1 MPISSPTIAKL
12 ISYPKLD
19 QHEYNRRMSDLNKI
33 GIKDAIL
40 EGPTRLC
47 ELNILGKGHSGIVL
61 KVNPYSEKSL
71 ALKIRRVDS
80 RRKDSL
86 NEVNNQKLANLAGIG
101 PKIIDNTKDLI
112 LMELITGKGISDWLD
127 DPSNLNPENSKNI
140 LNIVYEILEQCYR
153 LDVLNLDHGELTRID
168 NHIMVSEYNHI
179 HIIDFESSST
189 KRKPSNVTSSS
200 QALLLS
206 GGSISKKIC
215 RFIEIK
221 DRNFLLNHLKQYKK
235 SKSRQN
241 FEDILSLVTEKK
253 IDIKKNS
260 TTAIK

>member
-1 MPISSPTIAKL
+1 VPISSPTIAKL

-19 QHEYNRRMSDLNKI
+19 QYEYNKRISDLNKI

-61 KVNPYSEKSL
+61 KVNPHSEKSM

-86 NEVNNQKLANLAGIG
+86 NEVNNQKLANMAGIG

-127 DPSNLNPENSKNI
+127 DPSNLNSENSKNI
-140 LNIVYEILEQCYR
+140 LNIVFEILEQCYR
-153 LDVLNLDHGELTRID
+153 LDVLKLDHGELTRID
-168 NHIMVSEYNHI
+168 NHVMVSEYNHI
-179 HIIDFESSST
+179 YIIDFESSST
-189 KRKPSNVTSSS
+189 KRKPSNVTSST

-221 DRNFLLNHLKQYKK
+221 DRKFLLNHLKKYKK
-235 SKSRQN
+235 RKSRQN
-241 FEDILSLVTEKK
+241 FEDILSLISEKK
-253 IDIKKNS
+253 IEIKKNS
-260 TTAIK
+260 TSAIK

>member
-1 MPISSPTIAKL
+1 MQISSPIISKL

-19 QHEYNRRMSDLNKI
+19 LYKYHKRLSDLYRI

-61 KVNPYSEKSL
+61 KVNGYSEKNM
-71 ALKIRRVDS
+71 ALKIRRLDS

-86 NEVNNQKLANLAGIG
+86 NEVNNQKLANAIEIG
-101 PKIIDNTKDLI
+101 PQMIDNTDDLI

-127 DPSNLNPENSKNI
+127 DPSNFNLDNSKI
-140 LNIVYEILEQCYR
+140 IINIVNEILEQCYK

-168 NHIMVSEYNHI
+168 NHVMVSEYNQI
-179 HIIDFESSST
+179 SIIDFESSST
-189 KRKPSNVTSSS
+189 KRKPSNVTSAS

-206 GGSISKKIC
+206 GGIISNKIC
-215 RFIEIK
+215 KFIKIK
-221 DRNFLLNHLKQYKK
+221 DHEYLLNDLKNYKK
-235 SKSRQN
+235 RKTRQN
-241 FEDILSLVTEKK
+241 FEAILALV
-253 IDIKKNS
+253 NGNR
-260 TTAIK
+260 

>member
-1 MPISSPTIAKL
+1 
-12 ISYPKLD
+12 
-19 QHEYNRRMSDLNKI
+19 LN
-33 GIKDAIL
+33 
-40 EGPTRLC
+40 
-47 ELNILGKGHSGIVL
+47 S
-61 KVNPYSEKSL
+61 
-71 ALKIRRVDS
+71 
-80 RRKDSL
+80 
-86 NEVNNQKLANLAGIG
+86 
-101 PKIIDNTKDLI
+101 
-112 LMELITGKGISDWLD
+112 
-127 DPSNLNPENSKNI
+127 ENSKII

-168 NHIMVSEYNHI
+168 NHIMITVNNHI

-221 DRNFLLNHLKQYKK
+221 DRKFLLNHLKNYKEK
-235 SKSRQN
+235 KSRQN

-253 IDIKKNS
+253 IDIKKTS
-260 TTAIK
+260 TAIR